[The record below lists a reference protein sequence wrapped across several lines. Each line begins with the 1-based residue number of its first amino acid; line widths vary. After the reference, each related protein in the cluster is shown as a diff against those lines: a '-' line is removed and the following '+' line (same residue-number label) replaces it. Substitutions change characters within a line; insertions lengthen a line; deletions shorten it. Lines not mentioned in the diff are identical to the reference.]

1 MCLGA
6 NSVANGRFDPRFDCE
21 VAIFWQVIRIW
32 DSAKWVR
39 DEIIV
44 QGRLS
49 FSLLRAKLS
58 KDYMRIMCCAISTAS
73 RVKRQEAERWVHSL
87 GGRSRAAQVPDVQA
101 ITSSGEVAEENAYL
115 GRNLGFRTDAK
126 GSKKRGVEETVC

>member
-58 KDYMRIMCCAISTAS
+58 KDYMRIMCCANEKKTVGTVCRNACH
-73 RVKRQEAERWVHSL
+73 V
-87 GGRSRAAQVPDVQA
+87 AQVVQFLRLQ
-101 ITSSGEVAEENAYL
+101 E
-115 GRNLGFRTDAK
+115 
-126 GSKKRGVEETVC
+126 